1 MHDKE
6 REVPERQELYRNT
19 LHRAVSVL
27 GRDLLA
33 QRLAVPLPTL
43 LVWLDAVGP
52 IPEAAFLKAVDLLQE
67 DELKSALRKPN

>member
-1 MHDKE
+1 
-6 REVPERQELYRNT
+6 VPERQELYRNT

-27 GRDLLA
+27 GRDVLA

-67 DELKSALRKPN
+67 DELKSALRKPNQRIGGA